1 MGQERKNLLPIEY
14 RLIPERRS
22 QVSTLTLD
30 DLENDQ
36 QQLIEKTD
44 IQTLAS
50 FCQELAGIEN
60 DIDSLE
66 QQLKAKKEAAD
77 KISSEVIPNL
87 LAEQG
92 LSSLKLADGSG
103 VEVRKSYSC
112 TVKKDSV
119 ESAYNWLRENGLG
132 DLIKN
137 EVAVQFGKGE
147 DNKAEQLL
155 GLAAQEG
162 YEPTQ
167 KQKVEPMTLKA
178 LFRERIEAGL
188 DMPSDFFH
196 TFVKDQT
203 KISRKS

>member
-1 MGQERKNLLPIEY
+1 MGQKRKKILPTKH
-14 RLIPERRS
+14 RLISERRIS
-22 QVSTLTLD
+22 VDNITLQ
-30 DLENDQ
+30 DLEEDQ

-50 FCQELAGIEN
+50 FCQELQAHEEEIER
-60 DIDSLE
+60 LE
-66 QQLKAKKEAAD
+66 ATIKSYKEKAD
-77 KISSEVIPNL
+77 KISSEIIPNL

-92 LSSLKLADGSG
+92 LASLKLADGSG
-103 VEVRKSYSC
+103 VEVKKTYSC

-119 ESAYNWLRENGLG
+119 ESAYNWLRENELG

-155 GLAAQEG
+155 SLAVQEG
-162 YEPTQ
+162 YEPSQ

-188 DMPSDFFH
+188 DMPSEFFH

-203 KISRKS
+203 KISLKS

>member
-1 MGQERKNLLPIEY
+1 M
-14 RLIPERRS
+14 
-22 QVSTLTLD
+22 STQNVTLD
-30 DLENDQ
+30 ELEQDQ
-36 QQLIEKTD
+36 QELIEKTD
-44 IQTLAS
+44 IQTLATH
-50 FCQELAGIEN
+50 CLDLQKIEN
-60 DIDSLE
+60 QISDKETELKDLK
-66 QQLKAKKEAAD
+66 QQAD
-77 KISSEVIPNL
+77 KISSEIIPEL

-92 LSSLKLADGSG
+92 LASLKLADGSG
-103 VEVRKSYSC
+103 VEVKKTYSC

-119 ESAYNWLRENGLG
+119 ESAYNWLRENQLG

-147 DNKAEQLL
+147 DTKAEQLL
-155 GLAAQEG
+155 ILAANEG

-178 LFRERIEAGL
+178 LYRERVEAGL
-188 DMPSDFFH
+188 NMPSEFFH

>member
-1 MGQERKNLLPIEY
+1 MSEINFE
-14 RLIPERRS
+14 E
-22 QVSTLTLD
+22 
-30 DLENDQ
+30 DQ

-44 IQTLAS
+44 IQTLAG
-50 FCQELAGIEN
+50 FCQELQAYEDEIVE
-60 DIDSLE
+60 LE
-66 QQLKAKKEAAD
+66 KQIKYKKEKAD
-77 KISSEVIPNL
+77 KIGSEIIPNL

-103 VEVRKSYSC
+103 VDVRKTYSC

-119 ESAYNWLRENGLG
+119 ESAYEWLRNNGLG

-155 GLAAQEG
+155 TLAEQEG

-188 DMPSDFFH
+188 DMPSEFFN

>member
-1 MGQERKNLLPIEY
+1 MN
-14 RLIPERRS
+14 
-22 QVSTLTLD
+22 TLTLD
-30 DLENDQ
+30 DLEDDQ

-44 IQTLAS
+44 IQTLADY
-50 FCQELAGIEN
+50 CRELSELELVIE
-60 DIDSLE
+60 SLE
-66 QQLKAKKEAAD
+66 KQVKEQKEKAD

-92 LSSLKLADGSG
+92 LSSLKLSDGSG

-119 ESAYNWLRENGLG
+119 ESAYTWLRENGLG

-137 EVAVQFGKGE
+137 EIAVQFGKGE

-155 GLAAQEG
+155 SLAVQEG
-162 YEPTQ
+162 YEPSQ

-178 LFRERIEAGL
+178 LYRERIEAGL
-188 DMPSDFFH
+188 DMPTDFFH
-196 TFVKDQT
+196 TFVKDKT

>member
-1 MGQERKNLLPIEY
+1 MSN
-14 RLIPERRS
+14 
-22 QVSTLTLD
+22 LTLD
-30 DLENDQ
+30 DLEDDQ

-50 FCQELAGIEN
+50 YCQELQAHQEKIE
-60 DIDSLE
+60 SLE
-66 QQLKAKKEAAD
+66 AEVKEYKEKAD
-77 KISSEVIPNL
+77 KISSEIIPNL

-92 LSSLKLADGSG
+92 LASLKLADGSG
-103 VEVRKSYSC
+103 VEVKKTYSC

-119 ESAYNWLRENGLG
+119 ESAYEWLRNNGLG

-147 DNKAEQLL
+147 DTRANDLL
-155 GLAAQEG
+155 ELAVQEG
-162 YEPTQ
+162 FEPSQ

-188 DMPSDFFH
+188 DMPSDYFH

>member
-1 MGQERKNLLPIEY
+1 
-14 RLIPERRS
+14 
-22 QVSTLTLD
+22 VSTLTLD

-36 QQLIEKTD
+36 QNLIERSD
-44 IQTLAS
+44 IQTLADY
-50 FCQELAGIEN
+50 CQELQAFQNEIAE
-60 DIDSLE
+60 LE
-66 QQLKAKKEAAD
+66 EKIKAKKEQAD

-103 VEVRKSYSC
+103 VEVKKSYSC

-119 ESAYNWLRENGLG
+119 ESAYTWLRENGLG

-137 EVAVQFGKGE
+137 EIAVQFGKGE
-147 DNKAEQLL
+147 DNKAEQMLY
-155 GLAAQEG
+155 LAAEQG

-178 LFRERIEAGL
+178 LYRERIEAGL

>member
-1 MGQERKNLLPIEY
+1 MN
-14 RLIPERRS
+14 
-22 QVSTLTLD
+22 TLTLD
-30 DLENDQ
+30 DLEDDQ

-44 IQTLAS
+44 IQTLADY
-50 FCQELAGIEN
+50 CRELSELELVIE
-60 DIDSLE
+60 SLE
-66 QQLKAKKEAAD
+66 KQVKEQKEKAD

-119 ESAYNWLRENGLG
+119 ESAYTWLRDNGLG

-137 EVAVQFGKGE
+137 EIAVQFGKGE

-155 GLAAQEG
+155 SLAVQEG
-162 YEPTQ
+162 YEPSQ

-188 DMPSDFFH
+188 DMPSEFFH

-203 KISRKS
+203 KIGRK

>member
-1 MGQERKNLLPIEY
+1 MIVVKERLMSNITVE
-14 RLIPERRS
+14 
-22 QVSTLTLD
+22 
-30 DLENDQ
+30 DLEDDQ

-44 IQTLAS
+44 IQTLAA
-50 FCQELAGIEN
+50 FCQELQGIEN

-103 VEVRKSYSC
+103 VDVRKTYSC

-119 ESAYNWLRENGLG
+119 ESAYTWLRNNGLG

-155 GLAAQEG
+155 NLAAEEG

-178 LFRERIEAGL
+178 LYRERIEAGL
-188 DMPSDFFH
+188 DMPSEFFN